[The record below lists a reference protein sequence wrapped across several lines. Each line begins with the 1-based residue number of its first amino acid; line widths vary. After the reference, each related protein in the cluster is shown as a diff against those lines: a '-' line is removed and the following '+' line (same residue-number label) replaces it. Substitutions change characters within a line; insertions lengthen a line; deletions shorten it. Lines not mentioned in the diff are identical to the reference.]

1 MQAENNGR
9 GHYSYDRGLS
19 PRTMRASKLPAH
31 IVSIERY
38 LAPSSR
44 AQPDP
49 AREHTGKVALVNEAA
64 GQSYREQRR
73 ISLPK
78 QQSLGRFDT
87 GLEQPGMR
95 SKAS

>member
-38 LAPSSR
+38 LAPSSG
-44 AQPDP
+44 AYADS
-49 AREHTGKVALVNEAA
+49 AGEHAGKVALVDEGA
-64 GQSYREQRR
+64 GQRARGQRR

-78 QQSLGRFDT
+78 QSLGRFDT

-95 SKAS
+95 SKAG